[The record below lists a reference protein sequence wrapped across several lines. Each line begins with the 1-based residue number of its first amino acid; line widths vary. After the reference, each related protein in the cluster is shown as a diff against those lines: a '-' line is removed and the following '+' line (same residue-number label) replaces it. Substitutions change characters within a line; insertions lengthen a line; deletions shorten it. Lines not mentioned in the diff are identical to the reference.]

1 MDSALDKYTIDEI
14 KELIEKNKKIEIND
28 ENIKKGLKGIC
39 ALCGEPWDMAL
50 HWGTVLGEYDNDEY
64 LLIENKNFGVVH
76 DVCNSLYDEGE
87 FQDLV
92 NAIEGKTKQVSE
104 KIKEKKE
111 TQIEVR
117 SDEQLPIHESLE
129 IIKAY
134 TFRKSD
140 KWWTA
145 IAATKSKLSKN
156 PKAVLAFYR
165 WRKSKNGEWK
175 RIKKWTINSMEDWE
189 KFKKIINEEFADI
202 LWK

>member
-1 MDSALDKYTIDEI
+1 MQNKETSEITII
-14 KELIEKNKKIEIND
+14 IRIYSRSFYANL
-28 ENIKKGLKGIC
+28 
-39 ALCGEPWDMAL
+39 
-50 HWGTVLGEYDNDEY
+50 
-64 LLIENKNFGVVH
+64 FS
-76 DVCNSLYDEGE
+76 NSFYC
-87 FQDLV
+87 V
-92 NAIEGKTKQVSE
+92 K